1 MMPKGKTEKIFD
13 EWRDKYDGW
22 FETPMG
28 KLIKHYETKLVMAM
42 LTPAPGERILDAGC
56 GTGIFTQDICVPG
69 TRVVGLELSFPMLQG
84 AVRRFRGSPF
94 QGIQGDIN
102 HLPFS
107 NNAFARTISL
117 TALDFIEDAE
127 GAVRELFRVTHPG
140 GSLVVATLNSL
151 SPWAARRKA
160 AGEKGHPL
168 FRQAIFRS
176 PQEIRALT
184 PVKGTLKTA
193 IFFEKNDPLD
203 LAREKEE
210 MGQSAGMDT
219 GAFMAVHWRKPLQ
232 PSPGGGVT
240 PVETIA

>member
-1 MMPKGKTEKIFD
+1 MPKGKSENVFD
-13 EWRDKYDGW
+13 EWRDKYDAW
-22 FETPMG
+22 FTTPMG
-28 KLIKHYETKLVMAM
+28 ALIKHYETELVMAI
-42 LTPAPGERILDAGC
+42 LTPASGERILDAGC
-56 GTGIFTQDICVPG
+56 GTGIFTKDICVPG

-84 AVRRFRGSPF
+84 AVGRFQGRRF

-107 NNAFARTISL
+107 NNRFARTISL
-117 TALDFIEDAE
+117 TALEFVEDAE
-127 GAVRELFRVTHPG
+127 GAVRELFRVTRPG
-140 GSLVVATLNSL
+140 GSVVVATLNSL

-193 IFFEKNDPLD
+193 IFFEKDDPLD
-203 LAREKEE
+203 LARKKEE
-210 MGQSAGMDT
+210 KGQSAGLDT
-219 GAFMAVHWRKPLQ
+219 GAFIAVRWRKPSQ
-232 PSPGGGVT
+232 P
-240 PVETIA
+240 

>member
-1 MMPKGKTEKIFD
+1 MPKGKPEKIFD
-13 EWRDKYDGW
+13 VWRDKYDAW
-22 FETPMG
+22 FTTPMG
-28 KLIKHYETKLVMAM
+28 ALIKHYETELVMAM
-42 LTPAPGERILDAGC
+42 LTPAPRERILDAGC
-56 GTGIFTQDICVPG
+56 GTGIFTQDILVSGPG
-69 TRVVGLELSFPMLQG
+69 VVGLELSFHMLQG
-84 AVRRFRGSPF
+84 AVGQFQGRPF

-107 NNAFARTISL
+107 NNAFDRTISV
-117 TALDFIEDAE
+117 TALEFIEDAE

-140 GSLVVATLNSL
+140 GSVVVATLNSL

-176 PQEIRALT
+176 PQGIRALT

-193 IFFEKNDPLD
+193 IFFEKEDPLD

-210 MGQSAGMDT
+210 EGQSAGLDT
-219 GAFMAVHWRKPLQ
+219 GAFIAVHWRKPFQ
-232 PSPGGGVT
+232 PPPGRVGSPAEPIT
-240 PVETIA
+240 